1 MCPPVSPKCR
11 HVSLRCHFVPLCVP
25 KVPLCDPKVPLCAFM
40 CPQSA
45 TLCPHMSPKCH
56 RVSLRCHF
64 VPSYAPKVPLCAP
77 QVPLCTLICPQR
89 ATLRPPVSPKRP
101 RVSLRR
107 HFVPSYAPKVPLC
120 APQVPP
126 PGPEV
131 VIVPR
136 PTQGLQG
143 PPPTPLPG
151 GSTAAVTA
159 RVCTRVP
166 FHACARGVCMA
177 AACVCGCTPGQL
189 HACTVACAVTRV
201 HDGTAGRSQACPA
214 ARVWGDTCVPACPP
228 ACAGLHTRVQSQA
241 QCIVALR
248 CSRGVRAE
256 PAAVWAGALRAAW
269 RRLHVC
275 VPQRLLAQHAG
286 HALHR

>member
-1 MCPPVSPKCR
+1 MCPHMSPKC
-11 HVSLRCHFVPLCVP
+11 HYVPLYAP
-25 KVPLCDPKVPLCAFM
+25 KVPLCDPKVPLYALI

-45 TLCPHMSPKCH
+45 TLCPYMSPKCH
-56 RVSLRCHF
+56 HVSPECHF
-64 VPSYAPKVPLCAP
+64 LPLYAAKLSLCA
-77 QVPLCTLICPQR
+77 LICPQS
-89 ATLRPPVSPKRP
+89 A
-101 RVSLRR
+101 
-107 HFVPSYAPKVPLC
+107 PLC
-120 APQVPP
+120 PPGAP